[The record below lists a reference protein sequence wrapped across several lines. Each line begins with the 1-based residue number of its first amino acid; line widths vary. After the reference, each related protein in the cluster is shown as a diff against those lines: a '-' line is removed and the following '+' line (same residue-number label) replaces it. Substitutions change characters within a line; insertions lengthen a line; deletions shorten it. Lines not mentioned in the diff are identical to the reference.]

1 MSANTD
7 RSQEN
12 GSNLKHGTL
21 SQRGHGPP
29 TKHSVTQCNATQQIT
44 TGSHPT
50 TVSTRTR
57 ILGQISRHS
66 QKVNLLHLRE
76 TSEIEAT
83 QDTLKMIAGARLFTQ
98 CSPTAAA
105 RPGSSPTAC
114 P

>member
-21 SQRGHGPP
+21 SQRGHGLP
-29 TKHSVTQCNATQQIT
+29 TKHSVTQCNATNNHWFPSNNCLYT
-44 TGSHPT
+44 HSYFRTDL
-50 TVSTRTR
+50 STCP
-57 ILGQISRHS
+57 RHS

-76 TSEIEAT
+76 TTEIEAK

-98 CSPTAAA
+98 CPPTAAA
-105 RPGSSPTAC
+105 
-114 P
+114 